1 MIHIK
6 GKKTAIV
13 LRMMTMAEQTKD
25 GRGSIPCACCNIPA
39 PYEGIDY
46 LTAYIP
52 TDPIIISR
60 LQPGLGAGYF
70 ICKKCSRDLS
80 EEEVFQRAQKC
91 LIEQHKLLEH
101 GHAPLDSGGRHRHK
115 NVKSIL
121 GDTSKQIIDP
131 TAN

>member
-1 MIHIK
+1 MIHIE

-13 LRMMTMAEQTKD
+13 LRMVTMAEQTKS
-25 GRGSIPCACCNIPA
+25 GGGSIPCACCNMQN

-46 LTAYIP
+46 ITAY
-52 TDPIIISR
+52 TAKDPIIIRR
-60 LQPGLGAGYF
+60 LEPGLVAAYF
-70 ICKKCSRDLS
+70 VCKKCSRELS
-80 EEEVFQRAQKC
+80 EEEVFKRAQKC
-91 LIEQHKLLEH
+91 MIEQHSLLEH

-115 NVKSIL
+115 SVKSIL